1 MKFLEKINKTIRK
14 YSMLSEGDS
23 VLIGLSGGP
32 DSVCLTIILDK
43 LRDNFNLS
51 LYAVYIN
58 HGLRPDEIVREI
70 SSCRSLCDRLGIRF
84 IPKSINLEEYVRE
97 NNLNLQEAARD
108 LRYRMF
114 EKISEE
120 LRVTKLALGHNADD
134 QAETV
139 LMRLVRG
146 AGRRGMSGIPP
157 VRGNIIRPLIDIKR
171 EEIEAYLAEV
181 NEPFLT
187 DSSNLKEDYFR
198 NWLRHN
204 IIPEIKKQN
213 PSFVDSIVKSAE
225 IFRDEDAYLEV
236 IVTKTLMRLITGKTD
251 NSIELFLIPLE
262 NIEKPILR
270 RIMRRVLSEIGV
282 DRGID
287 LGHVDDILRLIK
299 ENQSG
304 DMLNL
309 PRGIRVVKKYST
321 LLLTTEELSSG
332 FTPCAFEVPGK
343 VTLEEAGIVINAEV
357 SETMQDGCDG
367 KMTAVLDFDRLV
379 FPLYIRMREDG
390 DFFYPAGF
398 GMRKK
403 LQDFF
408 VDCKVPHDE
417 RDSVPIIVSGE
428 DIVWIAGYRMDER
441 FTAKDDTKKFLNL
454 RIIQDV

>member
-1 MKFLEKINKTIRK
+1 
-14 YSMLSEGDS
+14 MLSEGDS

-51 LYAVYIN
+51 LYATYIN
-58 HGLRPDEIVREI
+58 HGLRPDEVVREI

-84 IPKSINLEEYVRE
+84 IPKSINLEEYVKE
-97 NNLNLQEAARD
+97 NNLNLQEAARE
-108 LRYRMF
+108 LRYKMF
-114 EKISEE
+114 DKMAEE

-139 LMRLVRG
+139 LMRLIRG
-146 AGRRGMSGIPP
+146 AGRRGLSGIPP
-157 VRGNIIRPLIDIKR
+157 VRGNIIRPLIETRR
-171 EEIEAYLAEV
+171 EEIEEFLADV

-204 IIPEIKKQN
+204 IMPEIKKQN
-213 PSFVDSIVKSAE
+213 PSFVDNVVKTAD
-225 IFRDEDAYLEV
+225 IFRDEDAYLEI
-236 IVTKTLMRLITGKTD
+236 IVTKTLMRLISRKTD
-251 NSIELFLIPLE
+251 NSIELFLSPLE

-270 RIMRRVLSEIGV
+270 RIMRRVLAEIGA

-287 LGHVDDILRLIK
+287 LVHVDDILRLVK

-309 PRGIRVVKKYST
+309 PKGLRVVKKYST
-321 LLLTTEELSSG
+321 LLLTSEEQSAG

-343 VTLEEAGIVINAEV
+343 VTLEGAGIVIKAEV
-357 SETMQDGCDG
+357 SEMMQDGCDG
-367 KMTAVLDFDRLV
+367 RMKAVFDFDRLF

-390 DFFYPAGF
+390 DYFYPAGF

-408 VDCKVPHDE
+408 VDCKVPHEE
-417 RDSVPIIVSGE
+417 RDSVPIVVSGE
-428 DIVWIAGYRMDER
+428 DIIWIAGYRMDER
-441 FTAKDDTKKFLNL
+441 FTPKDFTKKFVTLS
-454 RIIQDV
+454 IVSDSDS